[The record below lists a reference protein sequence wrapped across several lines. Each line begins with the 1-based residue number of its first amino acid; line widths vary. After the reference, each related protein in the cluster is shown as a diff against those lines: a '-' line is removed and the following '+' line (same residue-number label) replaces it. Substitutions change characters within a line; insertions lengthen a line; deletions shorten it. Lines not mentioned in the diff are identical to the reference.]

1 MTINRVPGSA
11 PRPLPTTSSQ
21 ESAATNQAQT
31 STKATES
38 AHVGHAHAGHTHR
51 VTADAF
57 EKGVHDPNHLHC
69 GTRDVQGQIPAGLQN
84 RIEDAIKARAAGT
97 GENTGAVIDV
107 HFHVINQ
114 GEGIENGDVPKEMLE
129 AQIKVLNE
137 AYEGTGYSFK
147 LSSVDRT
154 TNKQW
159 YTAGPD
165 TRGERE
171 MKETLHK
178 GDAADLNFYTSNPG
192 GGLLG
197 WATFPFWQKDD
208 PKMDGVVVLASSLP
222 GGAAEPY
229 NLGQTATHEVGHWM
243 GLYHTFQDPYGKG
256 DEVADTPAHQPNYGT
271 PPMGTDTIPELPGLD
286 PVHNYMNYTDDAHMT
301 EFTQDQDARMDVM
314 WNEFRGPFDSGA
326 EEPEPVSSPVG
337 DAFKGVDANEDGE
350 LSAAELRKAFTEA
363 AGNSYR
369 AGLAG
374 TAIRNA
380 FDTDGNRKVSE
391 DELRGGLNGVIAAN
405 GEGATIEEMAADVFG
420 KLDTDGDGS
429 ISAAEIQAPLQE
441 AFKAQGD
448 RLHRS
453 RSAAVADVAVSTF
466 DADGNGAIDAA
477 EFAAVAKDLDS

>member
-1 MTINRVPGSA
+1 
-11 PRPLPTTSSQ
+11 
-21 ESAATNQAQT
+21 
-31 STKATES
+31 
-38 AHVGHAHAGHTHR
+38 
-51 VTADAF
+51 
-57 EKGVHDPNHLHC
+57 
-69 GTRDVQGQIPAGLQN
+69 
-84 RIEDAIKARAAGT
+84 
-97 GENTGAVIDV
+97 
-107 HFHVINQ
+107 INQ
-114 GEGIENGDVPKEMLE
+114 GEGIENGDVPLEMLE
-129 AQIKVLNE
+129 AQIEVLNK
-137 AYEGTGYSFK
+137 AYEGSGFSFK

-222 GGAAEPY
+222 GGAAAPY
-229 NLGQTATHEVGHWM
+229 NLGHTATHEVGHWM

-256 DEVADTPAHQPNYGT
+256 DEVDDTPPHQVNYGT
-271 PPMGTDTIPELPGLD
+271 PPLGTDTIPELPGVD
-286 PVHNYMNYTDDAHMT
+286 PVHNYMNYTEDGHMNN
-301 EFTQDQDARMDVM
+301 FTPGQLGRMDAM
-314 WNEFRGPFDSGA
+314 WEEFRGPFDSGA
-326 EEPEPVSSPVG
+326 EEPAPVSSPVS
-337 DAFKGVDANEDGE
+337 DAFKSADANEDGE
-350 LSAAELRKAFTEA
+350 LSAAELRRAFTEA

-369 AGLAG
+369 ASLAG

-380 FDTDGNRKVSE
+380 FDTDGNRAVSE
-391 DELRGGLNGVIAAN
+391 GELRAGLNGVIAAS
-405 GEGATIEEMAADVFG
+405 GEGATIEEMAANVFA
-420 KLDTDGDGS
+420 KLDADGDGS
-429 ISAAEIQAPLQE
+429 LSARELQAPLQE

-453 RSAAVADVAVSTF
+453 RSAAVADVAVSAF
-466 DADGNGAIDAA
+466 DADGNGAVDAA